1 MIKNKSGSFI
11 LNKLPPHDL
20 ELERSIMSRIVYKCP
35 ALNDYIGRLEKDD
48 FYDRF
53 YQKII
58 LTLNKKLQQEEDPGT
73 FDIPEEIRKKLISK
87 DLIDMS
93 FLTYEFENDFKRLKR
108 LAGQRKLNI
117 LSQAIDEMI
126 YKDSRSPDE
135 IKTWISN
142 ALENIEISD
151 TKPILIGDIDL
162 DFGDQY
168 IDKINPKNVLTGFK
182 KLDNFLGGFRKGSYN
197 LIAGDRSTGKSTF
210 ILNIV
215 NYICDVLKKKI
226 LIVSLEMGNPEI
238 LGNLVSLN
246 SGIDS
251 SKLLNPSIKF
261 SENELIKINNARAK
275 IYDNYKLFLDDN
287 TPRTDTFLIEDLY
300 NRIGGVDIIFI
311 DYLGL
316 LTPITKGYSIYEVIT
331 NISRDLRSLSKRL
344 NIPIVVIST
353 LNRKR
358 IDRGD
363 KRPNLSDLR
372 DSGNIEYDIDLC
384 LFLYREALDDYK
396 SLKDNHI
403 PGQIDPADR
412 EVDLILAKNRY
423 GIDRE
428 SFKYDFDLK
437 TGIFKEI

>member
-1 MIKNKSGSFI
+1 MLKNKSESFI
-11 LNKLPPHDL
+11 LNKLPPHDQ
-20 ELERSIMSRIVYKCP
+20 ELERSIISRIVYKCP
-35 ALNDYIGRLEKDD
+35 ALNDYINKLEKDD
-48 FYDRF
+48 FYDRT

-58 LTLNKKLQQEEDPGT
+58 LILNKKLQQKEDPGT

-210 ILNIV
+210 ILNII
-215 NYICDVLKKKI
+215 NYICGELDKKVL
-226 LIVSLEMGNPEI
+226 LVSAEMGYFDVEGKLISINSEINSDKLMNPLI
-238 LGNLVSLN
+238 KLN
-246 SGIDS
+246 D
-251 SKLLNPSIKF
+251 
-261 SENELIKINNARAK
+261 NEVKKINNARK
-275 IYDNYKLFLDDN
+275 QIYGYKLYLEGQKGLIDTTIIEN
-287 TPRTDTFLIEDLY
+287 TFKKVD
-300 NRIGGVDIIFI
+300 GVDIIFV

-316 LTPITKGYSIYEVIT
+316 LSPIIKGTGSYENTT
-331 NISRDLRSLSKRL
+331 NISKDLQRLSRKL
-344 NIPIVVIST
+344 EIPIVVICT
-353 LNRKR
+353 LNRER
-358 IDRGD
+358 RSRED
-363 KRPNLSDLR
+363 KTPQLSDIR
-372 DSGNIEYDIDLC
+372 DSGNIEADIDLC
-384 LFLYREALDDYK
+384 LFLYRKALDDNK
-396 SLKDNHI
+396 TISDDI
-403 PGQIDPADR
+403 DSDIDPI
-412 EVDLILAKNRY
+412 EKEMDLIIGKSRF
-423 GIDRE
+423 GKDRKR
-428 SFKYDFDLK
+428 FKYEFDLLSGK
-437 TGIFKEI
+437 INEK

>member
-1 MIKNKSGSFI
+1 Y
-11 LNKLPPHDL
+11 
-20 ELERSIMSRIVYKCP
+20 R
-35 ALNDYIGRLEKDD
+35 
-48 FYDRF
+48 
-53 YQKII
+53 
-58 LTLNKKLQQEEDPGT
+58 LTL
-73 FDIPEEIRKKLISK
+73 
-87 DLIDMS
+87 
-93 FLTYEFENDFKRLKR
+93 
-108 LAGQRKLNI
+108 AV
-117 LSQAIDEMI
+117 DEMI
-126 YKDSRSPDE
+126 SKNSRSPGE
-135 IKTWISN
+135 IKSWLSDE
-142 ALENIEISD
+142 LEKIELPGREI
-151 TKPILIGDIDL
+151 IRIQDIDVKFEEQYL
-162 DFGDQY
+162 D
-168 IDKINPKNVLTGFK
+168 IEESKNILTGFK
-182 KLDNFLGGFRKGSYN
+182 KLDGLLGGFRPGSYN

-210 ILNIV
+210 ILNMV

-316 LTPITKGYSIYEVIT
+316 LTPTTKGYSMYETIT

-344 NIPIVVIST
+344 NIPLVVISS
-353 LNRKR
+353 LNRER
-358 IDRGD
+358 LRRQD

-384 LFLYREALDDYK
+384 LFLYREALDNY
-396 SLKDNHI
+396 
-403 PGQIDPADR
+403 
-412 EVDLILAKNRY
+412 
-423 GIDRE
+423 E
-428 SFKYDFDLK
+428 S
-437 TGIFKEI
+437 

>member
-1 MIKNKSGSFI
+1 MNNLK
-11 LNKLPPHDL
+11 KLPPRDTG
-20 ELERSIMSRIVYKCP
+20 LERAIISSIVNKCP
-35 ALNDYIGRLEKDD
+35 ELNHYINELKPEYFYKKSYKD
-48 FYDRF
+48 
-53 YQKII
+53 II
-58 LTLNKKLQQEEDPGT
+58 ITLKAKLKTEEDPST
-73 FDIPEEIRKKLISK
+73 FDIPEDLRKELIVK

-93 FLTYEFENDFKRLKR
+93 FLTHEFENDLKKLKSIAGHRELYRLT
-108 LAGQRKLNI
+108 LAV
-117 LSQAIDEMI
+117 DEMI
-126 YKDSRSPDE
+126 SKNSRSPGE
-135 IKTWISN
+135 IKSWLSDE
-142 ALENIEISD
+142 LEKIELPGREI
-151 TKPILIGDIDL
+151 IRIQDIDVKFEEQYL
-162 DFGDQY
+162 D
-168 IDKINPKNVLTGFK
+168 IEESKNILTGFK
-182 KLDNFLGGFRKGSYN
+182 KLDSLLGGFRPGSYN

-210 ILNIV
+210 ILNMV

-316 LTPITKGYSIYEVIT
+316 LTPTTKGYSMYETIT

-344 NIPIVVIST
+344 NIPLVVIST
-353 LNRKR
+353 LNRERLKR
-358 IDRGD
+358 QD

-403 PGQIDPADR
+403 PGQIDPAER
-412 EVDLILAKNRY
+412 ELDIIVAKNRY
-423 GIDRE
+423 GMDRE
-428 SFKYDFDLK
+428 AFKYDFDLK
-437 TGIFKEI
+437 TGIIKEI